1 MQFCDNQT
9 HAYNPATNKEI
20 VLWKSYFHELKKH
33 FESLAPMIYKGGS
46 VKPLFGTFLLCFNF
60 LDFLWHR
67 TEFQKWIFLWK
78 KFEACQDLNG
88 HQISAA

>member
-1 MQFCDNQT
+1 M
-9 HAYNPATNKEI
+9 EI

-46 VKPLFGTFLLCFNF
+46 VKPIFGTFLLCFIF
-60 LDFLWHR
+60 LDFLWHG